1 MVSWL
6 MRELVLTKVTLSTTL
21 KALSV
26 SALAS
31 LGSCK
36 LLHCYAVKSGFESDV
51 AVSCSLIEAYAR
63 CGHVKLSRQ
72 VFDELPSPNVICF
85 TSIIHGYARNG
96 MGSVGLHLLKEM
108 VAKGFKP
115 DEVTILCV
123 LSGCNQSGR
132 AGLLEAAEEL
142 LQKAPEKGDSVIVEL
157 IVAKEFHTAMQIRE
171 FAIAQQVTKD
181 IGHSLV
187 EINSQSHR

>member
-1 MVSWL
+1 MYENGHERTLECCNSL
-6 MRELVLTKVTLSTTL
+6 MTSM
-21 KALSV
+21 
-26 SALAS
+26 
-31 LGSCK
+31 
-36 LLHCYAVKSGFESDV
+36 LHCGVIEDVMEMYGFMVDEGIGVDE
-51 AVSCSLIEAYAR
+51 VSCSLIEAYAR